1 MSLSSVIRASQ
12 LFMADERMRQF
23 MKSLS
28 MPLSLKAVCR
38 IVLSCIGIVFIF
50 SSYIMALMPLEILS
64 GGINPAAYLAPFAE
78 SSNMVMSLMK
88 IWCSLCI
95 SLVGASFGKFLTEMP
110 ITGRKYVVSSSSFKF
125 QPSGIV
131 LF

>member
-50 SSYIMALMPLEILS
+50 SLYIRALMPLEILS
-64 GGINPAAYLAPFAE
+64 GGIIPSAAYLAPFAE
-78 SSNMVMSLMK
+78 SSNMDMPLMK
-88 IWCSLCI
+88 IWR
-95 SLVGASFGKFLTEMP
+95 SFVSVLLQVFWNIFL
-110 ITGRKYVVSSSSFKF
+110 RF
-125 QPSGIV
+125 
-131 LF
+131 L